1 MESEKGLL
9 LFVHTAG
16 GGGFNEAA
24 IIEYSIIEPE
34 AAGEVI
40 AVKSVSGQDATGN
53 VAAQAALADDVDRLM
68 LVQLIQPLPQ
78 LVHWDI

>member
-1 MESEKGLL
+1 MKSEKELL

-53 VAAQAALADDVDRLM
+53 VAAQAALADDVDRRT

>member
-1 MESEKGLL
+1 M

-40 AVKSVSGQDATGN
+40 AVKAVSGQDTTGN
-53 VAAQAALADDVDRLM
+53 VAA
-68 LVQLIQPLPQ
+68 
-78 LVHWDI
+78 

>member
-1 MESEKGLL
+1 M

-40 AVKSVSGQDATGN
+40 AVKAVSGENAACDI
-53 VAAQAALADDVDRLM
+53 AAQTALTDDVDRFT
-68 LVQLIQPLPQ
+68 LI
-78 LVHWDI
+78 